1 MSSRFF
7 ASITTVWSLASACR
21 NTHDYARRAASRLP
35 PPASRLP
42 LPDPFPGV
50 RGEEVRSL
58 EVEREDDPGT
68 EWRQRLR
75 RNAGRDVMT
84 SSARVD
90 ECLVAERLYE
100 IESRCRGSRSGTRA
114 CDY

>member
-1 MSSRFF
+1 MEAAKLNAARFGF
-7 ASITTVWSLASACR
+7 VDASA
-21 NTHDYARRAASRLP
+21 
-35 PPASRLP
+35 
-42 LPDPFPGV
+42 LPDPSPADSTLTDPFSGV
-50 RGEEVRSL
+50 VGEEVRSL
-58 EVEREDDPGT
+58 EVEREDDRGPD
-68 EWRQRLR
+68 WRKRLR

-100 IESRCRGSRSGTRA
+100 IESRCRGSGGNPWT